1 MRYSD
6 IVKKIIKEDATAG
19 ATTAGNVATVAVPF
33 FTNPEPKSKD
43 KKKKVAVVK
52 RK

>member
-6 IVKKIIKEDATAG
+6 IAKKVISEDATCG
-19 ATTAGNVATVAVPF
+19 ATAAGSVATVTAPF

-43 KKKKVAVVK
+43 KKKKVTVVK